1 MSDSNA
7 MNATTAYY
15 GYCQYRLPCGYCK
28 EMKSMCP
35 YAGSGGFKITCA
47 TSGTTCGSGSANS
60 KTMEVSFGGDNNAI
74 HVINKAENV
83 TL

>member
-1 MSDSNA
+1 MSDIN
-7 MNATTAYY
+7 TAPTACY

-28 EMKSMCP
+28 EMQSVCP
-35 YAGSGGFKITCA
+35 YAGYGGIKITCE
-47 TSGTTCGSGSANS
+47 TSPT
-60 KTMEVSFGGDNNAI
+60 EVNAI

>member
-35 YAGSGGFKITCA
+35 YAGSGTIKITC
-47 TSGTTCGSGSANS
+47 GTTCLDNDG
-60 KTMEVSFGGDNNAI
+60 KTMQVNYCDNNAI
-74 HVINKAENV
+74 RIINKAENV